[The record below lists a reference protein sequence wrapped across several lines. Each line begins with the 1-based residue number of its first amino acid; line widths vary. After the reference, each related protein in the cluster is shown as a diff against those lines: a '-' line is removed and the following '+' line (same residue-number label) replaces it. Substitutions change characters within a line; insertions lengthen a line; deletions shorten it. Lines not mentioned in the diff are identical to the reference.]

1 MHPAVSIYFL
11 DDALY
16 KRETHLGKD
25 ILQRL
30 LITFNMAQLP
40 DYYFGNQ
47 STGYEPFDQRIFTA
61 IQPFNPYTY
70 QNSTPEVVEESI
82 LQNDIN
88 RVSTATEPSQQDSQV
103 LSQVSIFP

>member
-1 MHPAVSIYFL
+1 VHPAVSIYFL

-40 DYYFGNQ
+40 DDYFGNQ
-47 STGYEPFDQRIFTA
+47 STGYEPFDLTA
-61 IQPFNPYTY
+61 NQPFNPYTY

-88 RVSTATEPSQQDSQV
+88 RVRTATVPSQQDSQV